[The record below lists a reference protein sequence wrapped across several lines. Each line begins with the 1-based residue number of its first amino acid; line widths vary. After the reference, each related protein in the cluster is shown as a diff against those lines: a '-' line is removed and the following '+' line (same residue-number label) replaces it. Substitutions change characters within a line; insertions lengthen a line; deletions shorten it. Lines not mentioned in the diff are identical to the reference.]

1 MPRSRSQ
8 ARGTTVD
15 VVPIGRI
22 ATNYPGLEQHLGDC
36 TNRPITFRSDQLA
49 KTRSLDYQVSLKIKS
64 YTDVNSM
71 HRVFVRFFG
80 SRRREGVEASTAVQG
95 EQQQQQQ
102 Q

>member
-15 VVPIGRI
+15 VGPIGRI
-22 ATNYPGLEQHLGDC
+22 TRNYPGLEQHLGDG

-49 KTRSLDYQVSLKIKS
+49 KTRRLDYQVSLKIKS